1 MLSVSRALVTGWI
14 LEQVL
19 LMVVLRIVP
28 LLRRL
33 DGRDDFLASTVK
45 VLALHVLRDL
55 FSDTLLLGCMIEDR

>member
-1 MLSVSRALVTGWI
+1 MLSVSRALITGWI

-33 DGRDDFLASTVK
+33 DGRDDFLASTVE

-55 FSDTLLLGCMIEDR
+55 FSDALLLGCMIEDR